1 LRAFSEPLPVPAG
14 DRGTVAFHVEIEMPD
29 RQSAFSL
36 EDDLRAL
43 YPLAVGRRGEWSVV
57 IDDEEDHLDEVVEAS
72 RHWLQRADLDDLVLR
87 VGRHELH
94 VHA

>member
-1 LRAFSEPLPVPAG
+1 LRAFPEPPPPPKE
-14 DRGTVAFHVEIEMPD
+14 DPQDVAFHVEIEMPD
-29 RQSAFSL
+29 RRSAFSL

-43 YPLAVGRRGEWSVV
+43 YPLAVGRRGVWSVV

-72 RHWLQRADLDDLVLR
+72 RHWLQTAELDDLVLR
-87 VGRHELH
+87 IGEHELH

>member
-1 LRAFSEPLPVPAG
+1 LRSFPDDPRRPG
-14 DRGTVAFHVEIEMPD
+14 RDREGVGFRVEIEMPD
-29 RQSAFSL
+29 RLSAFSL

-43 YPLAVGRRGEWSVV
+43 YPLAVGRHGAWSVV

-72 RHWLQRADLDDLVLR
+72 RHWLQTADLDDLVLR
-87 VGRHELH
+87 LGEHELH